1 MRAKL
6 QDGELIYPPHVSARP
21 DGSTVVGYG
30 MREDLLIAD
39 GWKTVEDVALPGD
52 GLWVGSWRETSDA
65 IVRVWDRRE
74 KTAEEI
80 AQEAAIA
87 ALPFEVSKFKLAMK
101 FIQAGKGA
109 EFQAFIN
116 ADANTA
122 FLWNAATRLDS
133 DHPLILAAIERIT
146 GILPD
151 GVSAQDLL
159 RQCRVGGPYA

>member
-6 QDGELIYPPHVSARP
+6 INGELIYPPNISARP
-21 DGSTVVGYG
+21 DGSTVVGYPQ
-30 MREDLLIAD
+30 REDLLIAD
-39 GWKTVEDVALPGD
+39 GWKVVEDVEQPST
-52 GLWVGSWRETSDA
+52 GLWAGSWLESDA
-65 IVRVWDRRE
+65 AITRVWTPRE
-74 KTAEEI
+74 KTAEEL
-80 AQEAAIA
+80 ANESR
-87 ALPFEVSKFKLAMK
+87 PFEVSKIKLAMA
-101 FIQAGKGA
+101 FIAAGKGA